1 MGQASKRLQSNFI
14 KITLGHG
21 EACNFIKKTLWRMCF
36 PVNFVKFLRENV
48 FAEHLLATAS
58 EGFDC

>member
-48 FAEHLLATAS
+48 FAEHLLKTAS

>member
-1 MGQASKRLQSNFI
+1 MGQASKRLQS
-14 KITLGHG
+14 
-21 EACNFIKKTLWRMCF
+21 NFIKKTLWRMCF

-48 FAEHLLATAS
+48 FAEHLLTTAS